1 MRIVHFGAGNIGRG
15 AIPEIFDGLYEHL
28 TFVDPIPVVVDKI
41 NHIKHYDI
49 KHDKIVHVTNYD
61 AILMSNEKALIEAIA
76 KADIVSTACGF
87 DNLAAVAKI
96 LNQVQFAPNKVI
108 NVVCFENNVRPSSH
122 LAALVNNQKNYKF
135 VDCTIDRVIPKQ
147 AVDANSLDIAT
158 EDYLNVVVE
167 SKNILNKKAFSHCQ
181 IVDDLTN
188 YISLKL
194 YGVNG
199 LHYITAILGYNLK
212 HHYIF
217 ESLEDKKVVSLIH
230 TYVKYLTKYLVEVY
244 HFDQVY
250 IANFLA
256 NNLKRFENKK
266 ILDECSRVAR
276 NSKLKLSA
284 DNRVMPIF
292 KYFLDKPSQD
302 PELKVLKT
310 ILLELFQYNNPED
323 ADSVEIQNHVKTHGV
338 EATIKKYAGFK
349 LA

>member
-1 MRIVHFGAGNIGRG
+1 MRIVQFGAGNIGRG
-15 AIPEIFDGLYEHL
+15 AIPEIFDGLYEL
-28 TFVDPIPVVVDKI
+28 ITFVDPIPAVVSKI
-41 NHIKHYDI
+41 NSIKRYDI
-49 KHDKIVHVTNYD
+49 KHDKVVHVKNYD
-61 AILMSNEKALIEAIA
+61 AILMSDEKALIAAIA
-76 KADIVSTACGF
+76 NADIVSTACGF

-96 LNQVQFAPNKVI
+96 LNQVQFDNDKVI

-122 LAALVNNQKNYKF
+122 LASLVNNKKNFKF

-147 AVDANSLDIAT
+147 AASANSLDIAT
-158 EDYLNVVVE
+158 ENYLNVVVE
-167 SKNILNKKAFSHCQ
+167 SKNILNIKAFSHCK

-217 ESLEDKKVVSLIH
+217 ESLGNKKVADLIH
-230 TYVKYLTKYLVEVY
+230 VYVKYLTKYLVDVY
-244 HFDQVY
+244 HFDQAY
-250 IANFLA
+250 IVNFLV
-256 NNLKRFENKK
+256 NNLRRFENKK

-276 NSKLKLSA
+276 NSKLKLGA

-302 PELKVLKT
+302 PELKILKS
-310 ILLELFQYNNPED
+310 ILFELFKYNNPDD
-323 ADSVEIQNHVKTHGV
+323 ADSVEIQNYAKSFGI
-338 EATIKKYAGFK
+338 EAAIKKYAGFK
-349 LA
+349 IA